1 MNIIYKRILTT
12 TIFGMLIGLVPT
24 RSVVT
29 TQAFSTDLFMR
40 SVFHS
45 GTSNNMI
52 ELFNGTGASVNLA
65 DYHIDSHHNGLTKRT
80 GTFRLPNVNLPNANA
95 YLIYTNTNATGVTDA
110 HRAYVNNFPLK
121 VLSTDSA
128 GYASAQGANDV
139 FILRKGT
146 STELDIFGMFEYNP
160 TSGTGWTEVGT
171 TLKYG
176 FVESTVTVAS
186 NFQKTLVRRP
196 TVINPQISSYT
207 YKTVTSIKSFQPSE
221 WGVYPNG
228 TLPSSVY
235 RFNLFDNV
243 TDVIALI
250 TAIANPVVIS
260 SGPSITSARAAYDA
274 LTASQ
279 KTMVTNYSTLTDAE
293 NAFAGFTR
301 IAAVYDLIQAL
312 PIPVTLA
319 NETAVNEARTAFNAL
334 SESEQLQVT
343 NANKL
348 VEAETLINNLKVT
361 NPIVAAIAALPTPV
375 TLSNA
380 NEVTSIRN
388 LYDALTLDQKAL
400 VSNYNTLTNAE
411 LLIAK
416 INRINNVQALI
427 AALPIPV
434 TLANA
439 TAIAAARTAYN
450 ALIESEQAD
459 VNNLTV
465 LVNAENHLLNLQ
477 AANQVQLRIAAL
489 SNPITLA
496 DETEVSETRQAY
508 SALTLTQRELVTN
521 EANLISAETV
531 IEGLLD
537 EIDDV
542 IFAIQGIPDPVT
554 ILSQTQLETIRDDF
568 DALSALQQARV
579 TNRADLVTAETEMLA
594 ILARIQNVITL
605 INGLVD
611 PITLAQEQAFLTA
624 QTAFNL
630 LSGDEKTF
638 VTNRQRLVLVGDT
651 ILDLNTPRYVVYY
664 IIFNSIFTELVKSG
678 TKVLSIPTNPTRLG
692 FTFTGWSIEGT
703 STIVNLSTY
712 IISNVTRLVAQFII
726 NPNDNQSELI
736 VDVVGLDDIN
746 ITTIYPFADIALEL
760 KVETI
765 PIPEANVND
774 LGKIET
780 FVEDDE
786 IFSFS
791 NIFILDLEIEVT
803 YTNNGQRVTETLDN
817 LDEPIEIEIKIPTLY
832 QDYASYQVVRVHEGV
847 ASYLDTTYEPITNT
861 LTFETDRFSTYGV
874 MYSNALVD
882 DLIGLISA
890 IPQPPTLADKSS
902 IEAIRAAYDALTPT
916 QQAMITNLQLLI
928 NAEAVIAQLM
938 LDINLVIATI
948 DDFPSLNAITLS
960 DEAEIVAARTAYDAL
975 TPAQQALVSNYQELL
990 DAEAKIAALKQ
1001 AVIDEAAANVV
1012 IEMIDEFPALNAI
1025 TLSDEAEIVAA
1036 RTAYDALTPA
1046 QQALVSNYQEL
1057 LDAEAKI
1064 AALKQAVID
1073 EAAANVVIE
1082 MIDEFPALNTI
1093 TLSDEAEIV
1102 AARTAYDAL
1111 TPAQQALV
1119 SNYQELLD
1127 AEAKIAQL
1135 KLEISLVIDMIDD
1148 FPSLNA
1154 ITLSDEAEIVA
1165 ARTAYDAL
1173 TPAQQALVSNYQEL
1187 VAAEAK
1193 IADLKLAA
1201 NVVDE
1206 MIDEFPALNAITLS
1220 DEAEIVA
1227 ARTAYDGLTP
1237 AQQALVSN
1245 YQELLDA
1252 EAKIAELKAIV
1263 SPSDLFSLLP
1273 FHLLSGAIILIGFY
1287 LKKRKKAQ

>member
-1 MNIIYKRILTT
+1 
-12 TIFGMLIGLVPT
+12 
-24 RSVVT
+24 
-29 TQAFSTDLFMR
+29 
-40 SVFHS
+40 
-45 GTSNNMI
+45 
-52 ELFNGTGASVNLA
+52 
-65 DYHIDSHHNGLTKRT
+65 
-80 GTFRLPNVNLPNANA
+80 
-95 YLIYTNTNATGVTDA
+95 
-110 HRAYVNNFPLK
+110 
-121 VLSTDSA
+121 
-128 GYASAQGANDV
+128 
-139 FILRKGT
+139 
-146 STELDIFGMFEYNP
+146 
-160 TSGTGWTEVGT
+160 
-171 TLKYG
+171 
-176 FVESTVTVAS
+176 
-186 NFQKTLVRRP
+186 
-196 TVINPQISSYT
+196 
-207 YKTVTSIKSFQPSE
+207 
-221 WGVYPNG
+221 
-228 TLPSSVY
+228 
-235 RFNLFDNV
+235 
-243 TDVIALI
+243 
-250 TAIANPVVIS
+250 
-260 SGPSITSARAAYDA
+260 
-274 LTASQ
+274 
-279 KTMVTNYSTLTDAE
+279 
-293 NAFAGFTR
+293 
-301 IAAVYDLIQAL
+301 
-312 PIPVTLA
+312 
-319 NETAVNEARTAFNAL
+319 
-334 SESEQLQVT
+334 
-343 NANKL
+343 
-348 VEAETLINNLKVT
+348 
-361 NPIVAAIAALPTPV
+361 
-375 TLSNA
+375 
-380 NEVTSIRN
+380 
-388 LYDALTLDQKAL
+388 
-400 VSNYNTLTNAE
+400 
-411 LLIAK
+411 
-416 INRINNVQALI
+416 
-427 AALPIPV
+427 
-434 TLANA
+434 
-439 TAIAAARTAYN
+439 
-450 ALIESEQAD
+450 
-459 VNNLTV
+459 
-465 LVNAENHLLNLQ
+465 
-477 AANQVQLRIAAL
+477 
-489 SNPITLA
+489 
-496 DETEVSETRQAY
+496 
-508 SALTLTQRELVTN
+508 
-521 EANLISAETV
+521 V

-638 VTNRQRLVLVGDT
+638 VTNRERLVLVGEI

-664 IIFNSIFTELVKSG
+664 IIFNSIFTEVVKSG

-692 FTFTGWSIEGT
+692 FTFTGWAIEGT

-712 IISNVTRLVAQFII
+712 IISNVTRLVAQFTI

-746 ITTIYPFADIALEL
+746 ITTIYPFADVALEL

-765 PIPEANVND
+765 PIPEANVSD

-780 FVEDDE
+780 FVEDDD
-786 IFSFS
+786 IFSFDD
-791 NIFILDLEIEVT
+791 IFILDLEIEVT
-803 YTNNGQRVTETLDN
+803 YTNNGQRVTETLDT
-817 LDEPIEIEIKIPTLY
+817 LDEPIEIEIKIPMLY

-882 DLIGLISA
+882 DLMGLISA

-902 IEAIRAAYDALTPT
+902 IEAIRAAYDGLTPT

-948 DDFPSLNAITLS
+948 D
-960 DEAEIVAARTAYDAL
+960 
-975 TPAQQALVSNYQELL
+975 
-990 DAEAKIAALKQ
+990 
-1001 AVIDEAAANVV
+1001 
-1012 IEMIDEFPALNAI
+1012 EFPALNAI
-1025 TLSDEAEIVAA
+1025 TLSH
-1036 RTAYDALTPA
+1036 
-1046 QQALVSNYQEL
+1046 
-1057 LDAEAKI
+1057 
-1064 AALKQAVID
+1064 
-1073 EAAANVVIE
+1073 
-1082 MIDEFPALNTI
+1082 
-1093 TLSDEAEIV
+1093 EAEIV

-1148 FPSLNA
+1148 FPALNA
-1154 ITLSDEAEIVA
+1154 ITLSDEAEIVAARTAYDALTPAQQSLVSNYQELVAAEAKIADLKLAANVVVEMIDEFPALIDITLDDEAEIVA

-1187 VAAEAK
+1187 LDAEAK
-1193 IADLKLAA
+1193 IAALKQAVIDEAAA
-1201 NVVDE
+1201 NVVVE
-1206 MIDEFPALNAITLS
+1206 MIDEFPALIDITLD